1 MLFKIMNVKSFSF
14 AVLGGAIGC
23 LIILFILFL
32 FNPILFNPSA
42 VRAASQPLP
51 SGNLNDAAKLNNE
64 LGDIDIISSAAEKI
78 MPSVVYIDTR
88 TFMEV
93 DQPVISIFGIP
104 GYRSQ
109 IVPKEGRGS
118 GVVWDKN
125 GIILTNEHV
134 IHGANEIMVTFQNEQ
149 TYPAVVKGVDP
160 ISDLAVLQVKA
171 ENLTPAVLGDSE
183 LLKIGQPVIA
193 VGSPYH
199 FQQTVTYGVISGRGR
214 NLSDQSKDFQD
225 LLQTDA
231 AINPGNSGGPLV
243 NLKGEVIG
251 INTAIIPYAQGIGF
265 AIPINTVK
273 NVANQ
278 LIEKGKVLRSYIG
291 ITMMDLNPQL
301 AAYIGCR
308 KNGGVAI
315 IGVERNS
322 PGDQAGLQPK
332 DVILKVGGKKITSG
346 DELRNIIRKSAPGE
360 QISLEI
366 WRHSQIME
374 VSVKMA
380 GR

>member
-1 MLFKIMNVKSFSF
+1 MNVKSFSF

-308 KNGGVAI
+308 ENGGVAI